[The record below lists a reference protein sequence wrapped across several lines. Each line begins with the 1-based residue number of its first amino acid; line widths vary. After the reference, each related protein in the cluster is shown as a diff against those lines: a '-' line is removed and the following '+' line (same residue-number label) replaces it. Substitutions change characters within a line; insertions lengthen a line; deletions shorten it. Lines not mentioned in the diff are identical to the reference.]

1 MPRQHSLLR
10 RQLRKHLGNEKRIPP
25 AFAMFIDAVDNAYRE
40 FDIDHEMVE
49 RSLDLSSTELLQAN
63 ASIRAVL
70 DALPD
75 LYVLID
81 SNDIVIDYQAG
92 DSKAMSQRAE
102 EVIGKPFLDMPLL
115 NADDALSQAVR
126 NIRADA
132 RSLIIE
138 FLYPWGDTPHF
149 FEARLFPVTG
159 DRIAILVRDISNR
172 KLAENSLYASEK
184 RLRKHNNLI
193 LTMAKNNYLTS
204 GDIDVFFEKITAT
217 AAQGLHVQRASIWLY
232 NHDHSQL
239 KCIKCYEQDTG
250 QYSAGM
256 AVNVEHYPNY
266 FEALHA
272 KQIITANDA
281 HSCSATQA
289 FFETYPH
296 PTPPKIHCL
305 LDVSIN
311 VGGQVVGVLRN
322 EHIGQTHNWTPE
334 ENTFAHSMADFV
346 SLAMETREREK
357 AQTALCE
364 SEEKFR
370 ILAETTDSAI
380 IVFREHFLYTNPAF
394 QRITGYTHNE
404 ILKLGFIDLVDKDSR
419 QFISHLILQ
428 YKQGNEENLREELRI
443 LDKEGNEH
451 WLFLTSS
458 LIRFEGQPAGLATA
472 FDITERK
479 HMEDQLR
486 HQAFHDKLT
495 GLPNRALFLNRL
507 EHAISRSRR
516 RKCRFAVLFIDL
528 DRFKPIND
536 SLGHLIGDKFLQEIA
551 RRLQHRLRTEDTITR
566 LGGDE
571 FTVLLEGLQ
580 HPDYAILVAKTVQ
593 EIICK
598 PCIIEGNEITVTA
611 SIGIALCDANYKK
624 AENILR
630 DADIAMYRAKTCGK
644 GQYAIFDSSMH
655 ERAVSLLE
663 LESDMR
669 RAIERTEFE
678 LYYQPIIQLKTGHIS
693 GFEALIR
700 WNHPQHGLVPPDK
713 FIPIAED
720 TGLINDIG
728 DWVLEDACQLM
739 KTWQEQLDKCAMP
752 TININV
758 SSRQIAYG
766 DLVQKVTAAIR
777 KNNIDGRN
785 LKLELTESM
794 VMENP
799 GMASSMITEL
809 KQYHVQTAIDDFG
822 TGYSSLSYLHQFPI
836 DTLKIDR
843 SFINELKPDGTNAEI
858 VNTIVMLAHNL
869 GLNVVAEGIEE
880 DYQLQHLYSIGCD
893 FAQGYYF
900 AKPMP
905 AHEALAILL
914 SDKADAIPKSLP

>member
-1 MPRQHSLLR
+1 
-10 RQLRKHLGNEKRIPP
+10 
-25 AFAMFIDAVDNAYRE
+25 
-40 FDIDHEMVE
+40 MVE
-49 RSLDLSSTELLQAN
+49 RSLDLSSNELLQAN
-63 ASIRAVL
+63 TSIRAVL
-70 DALPD
+70 DTLPD

-92 DSKAMSQRAE
+92 DSKAMSQRTE
-102 EVIGKPFLDMPLL
+102 EVIGKSFLNMPLL
-115 NADDALSQAVR
+115 SADDALSQAMQ
-126 NIRADA
+126 NIRSDA
-132 RSLIIE
+132 KSLIIE
-138 FLYPWGDTPHF
+138 FLYHWNGAPYS
-149 FEARLFPVTG
+149 FEARFFPVTG
-159 DRIAILVRDISNR
+159 DRTAILVRDISDR
-172 KLAENSLYASEK
+172 KLAEYSLHASEK
-184 RLRKHNNLI
+184 RLREHNRLI
-193 LTMAKNNYLTS
+193 LTMAKSKHLTS
-204 GDIDVFFEKITAT
+204 GDIDVFFEKVTAT
-217 AAQGLHVQRASIWLY
+217 AALGLHVQRASVWLY

-239 KCIKCYEQDTG
+239 ECVKLYEQDSD

-256 AVNVEHYPNY
+256 ALKADHYPKY
-266 FEALHA
+266 FKALHTERT
-272 KQIITANDA
+272 ITANDA
-281 HSCSATQA
+281 YSHPATSE
-289 FFETYPH
+289 FFEICL
-296 PTPPKIHCL
+296 TPLGISSM

-311 VGGQVVGVLRN
+311 VGGEVVGVLRN
-322 EHIGQTHNWTPE
+322 EHAGQTHNWTPE
-334 ENTFAHSMADFV
+334 ENTFARSMADFV

-357 AQTALCE
+357 AQAALGE
-364 SEEKFR
+364 SEDKFH

-380 IVFREHFLYTNPAF
+380 IVFRERFLYTNPAF
-394 QRITGYTHNE
+394 RRITGYAHNE
-404 ILKLGFIDLVDKDSR
+404 ILKLGLIDLISEDSR
-419 QFISHLILQ
+419 QFISHLIHQ
-428 YKQGNEENLREELRI
+428 YEQGNAENLREELRI

-479 HMEDQLR
+479 RMEDQLR

-495 GLPNRALFLNRL
+495 GLPNRALFLDRL
-507 EHAISRSRR
+507 EQAISRSNRHE
-516 RKCRFAVLFIDL
+516 CQFAVLFIDL

-536 SLGHLIGDKFLQEIA
+536 SLGHLVGDKLLQEIA
-551 RRLQHRLRTEDTITR
+551 RRLQHRLRAEDTITR

-571 FTVLLEGLQ
+571 FTVLLEELH
-580 HPDYAILVAKTVQ
+580 HPDYAILIARTIQ

-598 PCIIEGNEITVTA
+598 PCIIEGNEVTVTA
-611 SIGIALCDANYKK
+611 SIGIALCDTRYKK

-630 DADIAMYRAKTCGK
+630 DADIAMYRAKVSGK

-678 LYYQPIIQLKTGHIS
+678 LYYQPIIQLKTGQIS

-700 WNHPQHGLVPPDK
+700 WNHPQRGLVSPDE

-728 DWVLEDACQLM
+728 DWVLEDACRLM
-739 KTWQEQLDKCAMP
+739 KKWQKQLGKCAMP

-758 SSRQIAYG
+758 SGRQIACG
-766 DLVQKVTAAIR
+766 GLVQKVAAALQ
-777 KNNIDGRN
+777 KNQIDGAN

-843 SFINELKPDGTNAEI
+843 SFINELKTDGTNAEI

-869 GLNVVAEGIEE
+869 GLDVVAEGIEE
-880 DYQLQHLYSIGCD
+880 EYQLQHLRSVGCD

-900 AKPMP
+900 AKPIP
-905 AHEALAILL
+905 AGEALAALL
-914 SDKADAIPKSLP
+914 SDKTDVIAKNLS